1 MLCCFVVPLSLS
13 LSLEWKTSHTPD
25 PPLLFPSLP
34 SSLPLF
40 LFLFLFFYTQCL
52 STVEIIRASPI
63 LNQILPPEH
72 IMTTKEC
79 AQVLSVLNTNAHM
92 LEAGGSA
99 LFPEA
104 GAM

>member
-1 MLCCFVVPLSLS
+1 MLFPDVVVFCSLS
-13 LSLEWKTSHTPD
+13 LSLWKTLTPVT
-25 PPLLFPSLP
+25 LHFFFL
-34 SSLPLF
+34 SLPLSRH
-40 LFLFLFFYTQCL
+40 TQQCL
-52 STVEIIRASPI
+52 STVEIIRASPT

-79 AQVLSVLNTNAHM
+79 AQILSVLNTNAHM

-104 GAM
+104 GAMYVCD